1 MIRKCTADYLIFVSI
16 SIIKKQINRMK
27 ATSLFVIC
35 LCFSAVTFAQTNIKP
50 ADVGV
55 TYGKTVTAD
64 NALTTAALKTTLGTD
79 TAYTGKVTGTVV
91 EVCKKKGCF
100 MKLAQED
107 GKTIMVQF
115 TDYAYFMPQNIV
127 GKTVVVEGLAKVKE
141 TSVERLVHYAKDAGK
156 SEAEIAAIKEPKKD
170 ISIMADGVLV
180 VK

>member
-1 MIRKCTADYLIFVSI
+1 MKTTA
-16 SIIKKQINRMK
+16 
-27 ATSLFVIC
+27 LFIIC
-35 LCFSAVTFAQTNIKP
+35 LCFSAVTFAQTNITS
-50 ADVGV
+50 AEAGV

-64 NALTTAALKTTLGTD
+64 NALTTEALKTTLSSDST
-79 TAYTGKVTGTVV
+79 YTGKVSGTVV

-100 MKLAQED
+100 MKLAQAD
-107 GKTIMVQF
+107 GKTVMVQF

-141 TSVERLVHYAKDAGK
+141 TSVERQIHFAKDAGK
-156 SEAEIAAIKEPKKD
+156 SADEIAKITEPKKD

>member
-1 MIRKCTADYLIFVSI
+1 MKRLTLLIL
-16 SIIKKQINRMK
+16 
-27 ATSLFVIC
+27 T
-35 LCFSAVTFAQTNIKP
+35 LCFSAIAFAQTAITP
-50 ADVGV
+50 AAEGV

-64 NALTTAALKTTLGTD
+64 NAISTESLKTSLSTD
-79 TAYTGKVTGTVV
+79 SVYNGKVTGTVV

-100 MKLAQED
+100 MKLAQD
-107 GKTIMVQF
+107 NGKTIMVQF

-127 GKTVVVEGLAKVKE
+127 GKTVVVEGKAKVKE

-156 SEAEIAAIKEPKKD
+156 SQAEIAQITEPKKD